1 MPVFAAPP
9 GIPGSPDRCSM
20 QCPPRSGRTDRVN
33 EWALGA
39 AASSSPSSESRYRVA
54 SAATSQQRP
63 DSVATPGHPYGVRQ
77 PRSVCAVAEATAFG
91 PADTLNSVPGPHRVV
106 AALCALTLM
115 TSACTVSPPPA
126 PQSTDTSKI
135 TTPPPPK
142 ATQIIMAID
151 SIGPGFNSHLL
162 SDQSPVN
169 AAISSLVL
177 PSSFRPVPDPASPT
191 GSRWELDTTLLE
203 SAVVTNENPFTV
215 TYKIRPEAQW
225 TDNAPIGADDF
236 SYLWRQMVSHPG
248 VVDPAGYDL
257 ITGVQSVEGGKTAV
271 VTFSQ
276 PYPAWRELFN
286 DILPA
291 HIVKDVP
298 GGFAAGLA
306 RALPVTGGQFRVENI
321 DPQRDEI
328 LLARNDRYWSAPA
341 KPDQVLFRR
350 GGATAALADSI
361 RNGDTQVAQVHGGAA
376 AFAQLSAIPDVRT
389 ARIVTPRV
397 MQLTLRAQQAALADS
412 QVRKAILGLVD
423 VDLLASVGAGDDN
436 TVTLAQ
442 AQVRSPSDPGYVPT
456 APPALT
462 KEAAL
467 TLLANAGYQVEPVET
482 TPPATPGTPAPE
494 NNRGRVTKDG
504 VPLTLVLG
512 VAANDPTAVAVANT
526 AADQL
531 RNVGIA
537 ASVAALDPVA
547 LYGDALINNKVDA
560 VVGWH
565 QAGGD
570 LATALASRYGC
581 PALEATA
588 VSTATPGPTSSPSPS
603 PTSNAP
609 VPPPPTTTATPTT
622 PSPAPESGQLVQA
635 PSNITGIC
643 DRSIQP
649 KIDAALDGT
658 EDIGEVINAVE
669 SRLWNMSTVLPI
681 LQDTT
686 IVAAGP
692 SVQNVCLSGAVP
704 VGIVGDAGM
713 WVKAAQ

>member
-1 MPVFAAPP
+1 MTLV
-9 GIPGSPDRCSM
+9 
-20 QCPPRSGRTDRVN
+20 SG
-33 EWALGA
+33 
-39 AASSSPSSESRYRVA
+39 
-54 SAATSQQRP
+54 
-63 DSVATPGHPYGVRQ
+63 
-77 PRSVCAVAEATAFG
+77 
-91 PADTLNSVPGPHRVV
+91 
-106 AALCALTLM
+106 
-115 TSACTVSPPPA
+115 CTVSPPPA
-126 PQSTDTSKI
+126 PQSTDTAE
-135 TTPPPPK
+135 TTAPPPPK

-151 SIGPGFNSHLL
+151 SIGPGFNPHLL

-177 PSSFRPVPDPASPT
+177 PSSFRPVPDPKTPT

-203 SAVVTNENPFTV
+203 SAEVTSENPFTV
-215 TYKIRPEAQW
+215 TYKIRPEASW

-236 SYLWRQMVSHPG
+236 WYLWRQMVSQPG

-257 ITGVQSVEGGKTAV
+257 ITGVQSVEGGKMAV

-286 DILPA
+286 NILPA

-306 RALPVTGGQFRVENI
+306 RTLPVTGGQFRVENI

-328 LLARNDRYWSAPA
+328 LLARNDRFWSAPA
-341 KPDQVLFRR
+341 KPDLILLRR
-350 GGATAALADSI
+350 GGDAAALADSI

-376 AFAQLSAIPDVRT
+376 TFAQLSAIPDVRT

-397 MQLTLRAQQAALADS
+397 MQLSLRAQQPALADS
-412 QVRKAILGLVD
+412 QVRKAIFGLLD
-423 VDLLASVGAGDDN
+423 VDLLAAVGAGDDN

-456 APPALT
+456 APPAIS
-462 KEAAL
+462 KENAL
-467 TLLANAGYQVEPVET
+467 GLLVDAGYEVEPVET
-482 TPPATPGTPAPE
+482 PLPPTPGTPAPD
-494 NNRGRVTKDG
+494 NDRGRVIKDG
-504 VPLTLVLG
+504 MPLSLVIG
-512 VAANDPTAVAVANT
+512 VAANDPTSLAVANT

-537 ASVAALDPVA
+537 ASISALDPVA
-547 LYGDALINNKVDA
+547 LYGDALTNNRVDA

-581 PALEATA
+581 PALEATP
-588 VSTATPGPTSSPSPS
+588 VSTTAPDTSAPQTATST
-603 PTSNAP
+603 TA
-609 VPPPPTTTATPTT
+609 TTTAAASPTPTMTATSTT
-622 PSPAPESGQLVQA
+622 PSRAPESDELVQA

-658 EDIGEVINAVE
+658 ETIDDVITAVE
-669 SRLWNMSTVLPI
+669 PRLWNLATVLPI

-692 SVQNVCLSGAVP
+692 SVQNVSLSGAVP
-704 VGIVGDAGM
+704 IGIVGDVGR
-713 WVKAAQ
+713 WVKTRQ

>member
-1 MPVFAAPP
+1 MGVPTACFRDW
-9 GIPGSPDRCSM
+9 ITSS
-20 QCPPRSGRTDRVN
+20 
-33 EWALGA
+33 ALVT
-39 AASSSPSSESRYRVA
+39 ASVLL
-54 SAATSQQRP
+54 
-63 DSVATPGHPYGVRQ
+63 VGG
-77 PRSVCAVAEATAFG
+77 
-91 PADTLNSVPGPHRVV
+91 
-106 AALCALTLM
+106 
-115 TSACTVSPPPA
+115 CTVSPPPA
-126 PQSTDTSKI
+126 PQSTDT
-135 TTPPPPK
+135 TETAAPPPPK

-151 SIGPGFNSHLL
+151 TIGPGFNSHLL

-177 PSSFRPVPDPASPT
+177 PSSFRPVSDPASPT
-191 GSRWELDTTLLE
+191 GSRWELDETLLV
-203 SAVVTNENPFTV
+203 SADVTNDNPFTV

-225 TDNAPIGADDF
+225 TDNAPIAADDYW
-236 SYLWRQMVSHPG
+236 YLWRQMVSQPG

-257 ITGVQSVEGGKTAV
+257 VTGVQSIEGGKTAV

-276 PYPAWRELFN
+276 PYPAWREMFN

-291 HIVKDVP
+291 HIVKDLP
-298 GGFAAGLA
+298 GGFASGLA
-306 RALPVTGGQFRVENI
+306 RALPVTGGQFRVESI

-350 GGATAALADSI
+350 GGAAAALADSI

-397 MQLTLRAQQAALADS
+397 MQLTLRAQQPALADS
-412 QVRKAILGLVD
+412 QVRKAILGLLD

-456 APPALT
+456 APAAMGRD
-462 KEAAL
+462 AAL
-467 TLLANAGYQVEPVET
+467 GLLADAGYQIAPIET
-482 TPPATPGTPAPE
+482 MPPPTPGVPPPS
-494 NNRGRVTKDG
+494 NNRGRITKDG

-537 ASVAALDPVA
+537 ASVSALDPVV
-547 LYGDALINNKVDA
+547 LYGDALINNRVDA

-570 LATALASRYGC
+570 LATSLASRSGC

-588 VSTATPGPTSSPSPS
+588 VSTATAGTTPPSSSPS
-603 PTSNAP
+603 PTSSSRTAP
-609 VPPPPTTTATPTT
+609 ITTPPPATTPTQTT
-622 PSPAPESGQLVQA
+622 PTSSPPPEAGQLVQ
-635 PSNITGIC
+635 
-643 DRSIQP
+643 
-649 KIDAALDGT
+649 
-658 EDIGEVINAVE
+658 
-669 SRLWNMSTVLPI
+669 
-681 LQDTT
+681 
-686 IVAAGP
+686 
-692 SVQNVCLSGAVP
+692 
-704 VGIVGDAGM
+704 
-713 WVKAAQ
+713 